1 MSDEFRTRGKLISI
15 LIIICVMLLGMCSS
29 HAQIKTDKK
38 LHFVAGTIA
47 GSAGYTYAWQKTKNK
62 KTAFLVGIGTSILAG
77 TIKEIA
83 DSTEKNNRFDKND
96 LASTVLGGVTI
107 SVTIDLFNKKK

>member
-1 MSDEFRTRGKLISI
+1 
-15 LIIICVMLLGMCSS
+15 MLLGMCSS

-96 LASTVLGGVTI
+96 LAATVLGGVTI